1 MKLYT
6 IEIRPA
12 EMKNNLGL
20 EHIQSRSLNLKKFAT
35 MPFIIKPS

>member
-6 IEIRPA
+6 VEIKPA

-20 EHIQSRSLNLKKFAT
+20 EHIQSKKLNLKNFAT
-35 MPFIIKPS
+35 MLL